1 VYYYHKVLLSTLEPN
16 EFQFTLVLNMSKV
29 LTVDATYMVLNIWI
43 HIDVIKP
50 MRRKLETFGV
60 IKVIRKI

>member
-1 VYYYHKVLLSTLEPN
+1 
-16 EFQFTLVLNMSKV
+16 MSKV

-50 MRRKLETFGV
+50 MRMKLETFGV
-60 IKVIRKI
+60 IKVITKI